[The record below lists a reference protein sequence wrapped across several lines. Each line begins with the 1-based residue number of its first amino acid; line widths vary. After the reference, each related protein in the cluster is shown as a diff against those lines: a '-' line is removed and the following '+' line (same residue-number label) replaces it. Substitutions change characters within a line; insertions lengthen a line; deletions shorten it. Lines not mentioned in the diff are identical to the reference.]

1 MNLFNYLIT
10 TILKILNQ
18 TILKGKIW
26 KKGLEPK

>member
-1 MNLFNYLIT
+1 MTKLIT
-10 TILKILNQ
+10 TILKILNR